1 VTAAAPSAPRLLL
14 GGDALQGAAG
24 VPRDRSL
31 ELAARYHEPESLA
44 VSLSKAVAAGADG
57 VLATPTPQLRGALVL
72 LKQTVPIYALL
83 PHPAA
88 FRRDAA
94 EEGLAGVLRARARG
108 AGFRARV
115 RHGMARVTHGWAAA
129 RGDLVGLVPLLLEL
143 EAPRVRDLRGVVLSA
158 PLTDLALAGRHR
170 RFFERYGR
178 FVRSR
183 FGVAAGL
190 ETHNLGHLL
199 RALREWSLDVDLV
212 VGPVNSTGVRMK
224 PTPAELLDELRQS
237 RVPVLAK
244 ELRGGGSVPLIEG
257 ARYAMRHGVH
267 GVVADL
273 VDLEDL
279 GGELRELRAM
289 QA

>member
-1 VTAAAPSAPRLLL
+1 MSPAALEAPRLLL

-44 VSLSKAVAAGADG
+44 VSLSKAVVAGADG
-57 VLATPTPQLRGALVL
+57 VLATPTPQLRGALAL

-94 EEGLAGVLRARARG
+94 DEGVAGVLRARARG
-108 AGFRARV
+108 AGFRVRV
-115 RHGMARVTHGWAAA
+115 RHALARITHGWAAA

-143 EAPRVRDLRGVVLSA
+143 EAPRVRDLRGIVLSA
-158 PLTDLALAGRHR
+158 RLTDLALAARHR

-178 FVRSR
+178 FVHAR
-183 FGVAAGL
+183 FGVVAGL

-199 RALREWSLDVDLV
+199 RALREWSLHVDLV
-212 VGPVNSTGVRMK
+212 VGPVNPAGVRMK
-224 PTPAELLDELRQS
+224 PTPAELLDELRQT

-244 ELRGGGSVPLIEG
+244 ELRGGGAVPLLAG
-257 ARYAMRHGVH
+257 ARYAKEQGVY
-267 GVVADL
+267 GMVADL

-279 GGELRELRAM
+279 GGELRALRAM
-289 QA
+289 QN